1 MAVRRKREKDHAVY
15 FGTFTC
21 YQWIP
26 LIKITDAYD
35 AVYKWMHVAYGL
47 GYRFFGYAIM
57 PNHVHFIIRVPEGG
71 AINTVLANGKRFLA
85 YEIVKR
91 LKQLGREDVLE
102 RLRAGVRE
110 SDTGRGQKHRVF
122 ETSTDLI
129 ELFHA
134 RMIEKKLKYIHANP
148 VSKAWRLCD
157 DAVEYPH
164 SSFAFYSDG
173 RNREAP
179 LDAYLYLRRV
189 SSISVAHRDRRPTH
203 AYLRMGLAARGCA
216 RCKADPAASEPRSP
230 VNFTSCQCGASAKRR

>member
-1 MAVRRKREKDHAVY
+1 M
-15 FGTFTC
+15 
-21 YQWIP
+21 
-26 LIKITDAYD
+26 TDAYD

-57 PNHVHFIIRVPEGG
+57 PNHVHFIIRVPEDG
-71 AINTVLANGKRFLA
+71 AINNALANGKRFVA

-91 LKQLGREDVLE
+91 LKALCREDVLE

-110 SDTGRGQKHRVF
+110 SDASRGQRHRVF

-134 RMIEKKLKYIHANP
+134 RMIEQKLKYIHANP
-148 VSKAWRLCD
+148 VSKAWRLAD

-179 LDAYLYLRRV
+179 LGAYQEHGFLGGKGAPWCSR
-189 SSISVAHRDRRPTH
+189 SVAVMH
-203 AYLRMGLAARGCA
+203 AAGSARLAKAPRAARPMRR
-216 RCKADPAASEPRSP
+216 RCILIP
-230 VNFTSCQCGASAKRR
+230 SAKTLQG